1 MKRFILLL
9 LVILSSI
16 LLFSCAA
23 QLQTNESFAMDTV
36 IRQTVYASDADVII
50 QNNDILRE
58 IENEMS
64 KTINTSD
71 VSRLNAANGASVDIS
86 AATAQV
92 LEASLAEAEKTDGAF
107 SPALGGVIDAWGFG
121 TENARIPDAEE
132 LSDLLSN
139 ADYKKV
145 TVDPEGGTASANDM
159 QIDLGG
165 AVKGYALDRIAEN
178 LQQNNIESA
187 VISLGGSIYAKGT
200 KPDGSSYKIGIRDPY
215 SGENDYM
222 GTILLE
228 GKFVSTSGIYERGF
242 EKDGVWYHHII
253 NPKTGYPADHGIE
266 SVTVV
271 ADSGILSD
279 IYSTALFVMGVETG
293 IEFAQQNGL
302 DVLYLTKNK
311 EIVTTD
317 GFREK
322 YDFKVKNTNY
332 REQAA

>member
-1 MKRFILLL
+1 MKRFIPVLLAALSALLL
-9 LVILSSI
+9 SSC
-16 LLFSCAA
+16 SATV
-23 QLQTNESFAMDTV
+23 QSHESFVMNTV
-36 IRQTVYASDADVII
+36 IRQTIYAPNADITM
-50 QNNDILRE
+50 QNNKILQDIE
-58 IENEMS
+58 EEMS
-64 KTINTSD
+64 KTIDTSD
-71 VSRLNAANGASVDIS
+71 VGKLNASQGQTVQIS
-86 AATAQV
+86 SDTVQV
-92 LEASLAEAEKTDGAF
+92 LMASLAEAEKTDGAF
-107 SPALGGVIDAWGFG
+107 NPALGNVITAWGFG
-121 TENARIPDAEE
+121 TDSVRVPDDQE
-132 LSDLLSN
+132 LTALL
-139 ADYKKV
+139 AATDYRKV
-145 TVDPEGGTASANDM
+145 TVEPADNTANTGGT

-253 NPKTGYPADHGIE
+253 DPKTGYPADNGIE

-322 YDFKVKNTNY
+322 YYFKVINTNY

>member
-16 LLFSCAA
+16 LLFSCAV

-92 LEASLAEAEKTDGAF
+92 LETSLAEAEKTDGAF

-253 NPKTGYPADHGIE
+253 DPKTGYPADNGIE

>member
-1 MKRFILLL
+1 MKRFIPVL

-71 VSRLNAANGASVDIS
+71 VGKLNASQGQTVQIS
-86 AATAQV
+86 SDTVQV
-92 LEASLAEAEKTDGAF
+92 LMASLAEAEKTDGAF
-107 SPALGGVIDAWGFG
+107 NPALGDVITAWGFG
-121 TENARIPDAEE
+121 TDSVRVPDDQE
-132 LSDLLSN
+132 LTALL
-139 ADYKKV
+139 AATDYRKV
-145 TVDPEGGTASANDM
+145 TVEPADNTANTGGM

-253 NPKTGYPADHGIE
+253 DPKTGYPADNGIE

>member
-1 MKRFILLL
+1 
-9 LVILSSI
+9 
-16 LLFSCAA
+16 
-23 QLQTNESFAMDTV
+23 MDTV

-71 VSRLNAANGASVDIS
+71 VGKLNASQGQTVQIS
-86 AATAQV
+86 SDTVQV
-92 LEASLAEAEKTDGAF
+92 LMASLAEAEKTDGAF
-107 SPALGGVIDAWGFG
+107 NPALGDVITAWGFG
-121 TENARIPDAEE
+121 TDSVRVPDDQE
-132 LSDLLSN
+132 LTALL
-139 ADYKKV
+139 AATDYRKV
-145 TVDPEGGTASANDM
+145 TVEPADNTANTGGM

-215 SGENDYM
+215 SGKNDYM

-253 NPKTGYPADHGIE
+253 DPKTGYPADNGIE

>member
-1 MKRFILLL
+1 MKQ
-9 LVILSSI
+9 LSLRLPPFAPDYSGVCSA
-16 LLFSCAA
+16 LF
-23 QLQTNESFAMDTV
+23 E
-36 IRQTVYASDADVII
+36 
-50 QNNDILRE
+50 
-58 IENEMS
+58 
-64 KTINTSD
+64 
-71 VSRLNAANGASVDIS
+71 
-86 AATAQV
+86 
-92 LEASLAEAEKTDGAF
+92 
-107 SPALGGVIDAWGFG
+107 
-121 TENARIPDAEE
+121 
-132 LSDLLSN
+132 
-139 ADYKKV
+139 
-145 TVDPEGGTASANDM
+145 
-159 QIDLGG
+159 LGG

-253 NPKTGYPADHGIE
+253 DPKTGYPADNGIE

>member
-1 MKRFILLL
+1 MKRFIPVLLAALSALLL
-9 LVILSSI
+9 SSC
-16 LLFSCAA
+16 SATV
-23 QLQTNESFAMDTV
+23 QSHESFVMNTV
-36 IRQTVYASDADVII
+36 IRQTIYAPNADITM
-50 QNNDILRE
+50 QNNKILQDIE
-58 IENEMS
+58 EEMS
-64 KTINTSD
+64 KTIDTSD
-71 VSRLNAANGASVDIS
+71 VGKLNASQGQTVQIS
-86 AATAQV
+86 SDTVQV
-92 LEASLAEAEKTDGAF
+92 LMASLAEAEKTDGAF
-107 SPALGGVIDAWGFG
+107 NPALGNVITAWGFG
-121 TENARIPDAEE
+121 TDSVRVPDDQE
-132 LSDLLSN
+132 LTALL
-139 ADYKKV
+139 AATDYRKV
-145 TVDPEGGTASANDM
+145 TVEPADNTANTGGT

-253 NPKTGYPADHGIE
+253 DPKTGYPADNGIE

>member
-1 MKRFILLL
+1 
-9 LVILSSI
+9 
-16 LLFSCAA
+16 
-23 QLQTNESFAMDTV
+23 MDTV

-71 VSRLNAANGASVDIS
+71 VGKLNASQGQTVQIS
-86 AATAQV
+86 SDTVQV
-92 LEASLAEAEKTDGAF
+92 LMASLAEAEKTDGAF
-107 SPALGGVIDAWGFG
+107 NPALGNVITAWGFG
-121 TENARIPDAEE
+121 TDSVRVPDDQE
-132 LSDLLSN
+132 LTALL
-139 ADYKKV
+139 AATDYRKV
-145 TVDPEGGTASANDM
+145 TVEPADNTANTGGT

-253 NPKTGYPADHGIE
+253 DPKTGYPADNGIE

>member
-1 MKRFILLL
+1 MKRFIPVLLAALSALLL
-9 LVILSSI
+9 SSC
-16 LLFSCAA
+16 SATV
-23 QLQTNESFAMDTV
+23 QSHESFVMNTV
-36 IRQTVYASDADVII
+36 IRQTIYAPNADITM
-50 QNNDILRE
+50 QNNKILQDIE
-58 IENEMS
+58 EEMS
-64 KTINTSD
+64 KTIDTSD
-71 VSRLNAANGASVDIS
+71 VGKLNASQGQTVQIS
-86 AATAQV
+86 SDTVQV
-92 LEASLAEAEKTDGAF
+92 LMASLAEAEKTDGAF
-107 SPALGGVIDAWGFG
+107 NPALGNVITAWGFG
-121 TENARIPDAEE
+121 TDRVRVPDDQE
-132 LSDLLSN
+132 LTALL
-139 ADYKKV
+139 AATDYRKV
-145 TVDPEGGTASANDM
+145 TVEPADNTANTGGT

-253 NPKTGYPADHGIE
+253 DPKTGYPADNGIE

>member
-1 MKRFILLL
+1 MKRFIPVLLAALSALLL
-9 LVILSSI
+9 SSC
-16 LLFSCAA
+16 SATV
-23 QLQTNESFAMDTV
+23 QSHESFVMNTV
-36 IRQTVYASDADVII
+36 IRQTIYAPNADITM
-50 QNNDILRE
+50 QNNKILQDIE
-58 IENEMS
+58 EEMS
-64 KTINTSD
+64 KTIDTSD
-71 VSRLNAANGASVDIS
+71 VGKLNASQGQTVQIS
-86 AATAQV
+86 SDTVQV
-92 LEASLAEAEKTDGAF
+92 LMASLAEAEKTDGAF
-107 SPALGGVIDAWGFG
+107 NPALGNVITAWGFG
-121 TENARIPDAEE
+121 TDSVRVPDDQKLTA
-132 LSDLLSN
+132 LL
-139 ADYKKV
+139 AATDYRKV
-145 TVDPEGGTASANDM
+145 TVEPADNTANTGGM

-253 NPKTGYPADHGIE
+253 DPKTGYPADNGIE